1 MTKRVIEI
9 SSGPLRI
16 SVKHHQL
23 ILTYPGDQQKQINT
37 EDIGMLILDHPGVT
51 FNVAV
56 VNQLL
61 DCGVWLE
68 LQLNKVITGRYLDI
82 KLLTIKMIKS

>member
-23 ILTYPGDQQKQINT
+23 ILTYPDDQQKQINT

-61 DCGVWLE
+61 DCGGFFSDLWSRTFACDLVFS
-68 LQLNKVITGRYLDI
+68 GG
-82 KLLTIKMIKS
+82 